1 MSPNQSAFVV
11 NPFNPSEKLYKTG
24 DLGKYNNNNDIE
36 FLGRADEQ
44 IKIRGFRVELN
55 EIEKTIKD
63 YNATIKNA
71 IVLVDDDTNSDIENL
86 DETLSTNHL
95 VDILKKMDDKDLDA
109 IFSSINSLNNDEKE
123 YLLNQIEA

>member
-1 MSPNQSAFVV
+1 MEIMVRAIALVKVKQLWMFLMMENDFIA
-11 NPFNPSEKLYKTG
+11 PSI
-24 DLGKYNNNNDIE
+24 N
-36 FLGRADEQ
+36 
-44 IKIRGFRVELN
+44 
-55 EIEKTIKD
+55 
-63 YNATIKNA
+63 
-71 IVLVDDDTNSDIENL
+71 IENL